1 MDQRSHRTTR
11 SSFTAVCL
19 LLMLAGC
26 GSKEPPA
33 PLLRAAMLPAPAAA
47 DAGTAA
53 APADAAPTAPPLASN
68 DQTWTPEE
76 MEALLAPIALYPD
89 PVLSQVLLASTNP
102 QEVLDAG
109 NWLVENPDLKD
120 KALDQ
125 AAEKAGFTP
134 PMRAIMQFRQIVDQL
149 CLEMGWTSELGQ
161 AFTNDESGVFAAVQR
176 LRTQAKDV
184 GNLQSS
190 EQMKVEEK
198 TQGGEQA
205 IVISPPSPQV
215 VYVPQYDPVA
225 AYAPPAAAPAAAAP
239 ATTTTTTTTTED
251 DDDGHSTGSMVA
263 TGLLAFGA
271 GLVVANI
278 FDDDDDDYYHND
290 NYYPNYHGGY
300 MPPPP
305 PYYYRPVYGNGYHP
319 NSSYNRPTQYNNVMK
334 KNNVVVVN
342 NNNNNN
348 YWNSYNDK
356 PTGKAR
362 TNDIKSPITQAKPN
376 RPELQ
381 QLNARTGATSARTA
395 QRPSST
401 GANPDWKGQSSYAG
415 AKPEVRAKAKLPPSP
430 AANSK
435 AASNAA
441 SARAKAPQAKATPS
455 AQNRAPTKSV
465 DRGRESSPSAGRMA
479 DSRPQPAA
487 KPANLPASR
496 PRSEP
501 PRPQV
506 PADRSS
512 GGGEFPGADRSGS
525 ADRAASQRGR
535 SSMPQG
541 AHSKGAANKGGGNK
555 GAAKQGAGSR
565 R

>member
-1 MDQRSHRTTR
+1 MDKGSHRTTR
-11 SSFTAVCL
+11 LFFAAVSL
-19 LLMLAGC
+19 LLMAGC

-33 PLLRAAMLPAPAAA
+33 PAAAGGDAAAPAA
-47 DAGTAA
+47 DA
-53 APADAAPTAPPLASN
+53 APADAAPPAPPLAST

-109 NWLVENPDLKD
+109 NWLVGNPDLKD

-149 CLEMGWTSELGQ
+149 CLEMGWTTELGQ

-198 TQGGEQA
+198 TQDGEQA
-205 IVISPPSPQV
+205 IVISPPSPEV

-319 NSSYNRPTQYNNVMK
+319 NSNYNRPTQYNNVMK

-342 NNNNNN
+342 NNNRNNN
-348 YWNSYNDK
+348 YWSSYNDK

-362 TNDIKSPITQAKPN
+362 TNAVKSPITQARPN
-376 RPELQ
+376 RSEL
-381 QLNARTGATSARTA
+381 NTKTAATSARTA

-401 GANPDWKGQSSYAG
+401 GAKPDWKGQSSYAG
-415 AKPEVRAKAKLPPSP
+415 ANPEVRAKAKLPESK
-430 AANSK
+430 AATSK

-455 AQNRAPTKSV
+455 AQNRAPTKSA
-465 DRGRESSPSAGRMA
+465 DRGRESSPSAGRKA
-479 DSRPQPAA
+479 DSRPQPSAQ
-487 KPANLPASR
+487 PANLPASR

-506 PADRSS
+506 SADRSS
-512 GGGEFPGADRSGS
+512 GGGGFSGADRSGS

-541 AHSKGAANKGGGNK
+541 AHSKGSHNKGSANKGAANKG
-555 GAAKQGAGSR
+555 AAANR

>member
-1 MDQRSHRTTR
+1 
-11 SSFTAVCL
+11 
-19 LLMLAGC
+19 
-26 GSKEPPA
+26 
-33 PLLRAAMLPAPAAA
+33 
-47 DAGTAA
+47 
-53 APADAAPTAPPLASN
+53 
-68 DQTWTPEE
+68 
-76 MEALLAPIALYPD
+76 
-89 PVLSQVLLASTNP
+89 
-102 QEVLDAG
+102 VLDDG
-109 NWLVENPDLKD
+109 NWLVENPDIKD

-198 TQGGEQA
+198 TQGGEEA
-205 IVISPPSPQV
+205 IVISPPSPEV

-225 AYAPPAAAPAAAAP
+225 AYAPPAAAPVAAAP
-239 ATTTTTTTTTED
+239 ATTTTTTTTTTED
-251 DDDGHSTGSMVA
+251 EDKGHSTGSMVA

-319 NSSYNRPTQYNNVMK
+319 NSNYNRPTQYNNVLK
-334 KNNVVVVN
+334 QNNVVVVN
-342 NNNNNN
+342 NNNRNNN
-348 YWNSYNDK
+348 YWNGYNDK
-356 PTGKAR
+356 PTGRAR
-362 TNDIKSPITQAKPN
+362 TNDIKSPITQARPN
-376 RPELQ
+376 RSELQ
-381 QLNARTGATSARTA
+381 QLNTKTGATSARTA
-395 QRPSST
+395 QRPNST
-401 GANPDWKGQSSYAG
+401 GAKPDWKGQSSYAG
-415 AKPEVRAKAKLPPSP
+415 AKPEVRAKAKLPESK
-430 AANSK
+430 AATSK

-465 DRGRESSPSAGRMA
+465 DRGRESSPSAGRA
-479 DSRPQPAA
+479 DSRPQSAA

-496 PRSEP
+496 PASQP
-501 PRPQV
+501 TRPQV

-512 GGGEFPGADRSGS
+512 GGGGFSGADRSS
-525 ADRAASQRGR
+525 ASDRAASQRGR

-555 GAAKQGAGSR
+555 GGANKGAAANR

>member
-1 MDQRSHRTTR
+1 
-11 SSFTAVCL
+11 
-19 LLMLAGC
+19 MLSGC
-26 GSKEPPA
+26 GSKEPQAPA
-33 PLLRAAMLPAPAAA
+33 ATGGDAAAPAAA
-47 DAGTAA
+47 DATTADAA
-53 APADAAPTAPPLASN
+53 APADTAPPAPPLAST

-109 NWLVENPDLKD
+109 NWLVENPDVKD

-134 PMRAIMQFRQIVDQL
+134 PMRAIMQFRQIVDQM
-149 CLEMGWTSELGQ
+149 CLEMGWTAELGQ

-198 TQGGEQA
+198 TQDGEQA

-225 AYAPPAAAPAAAAP
+225 AYAPPPAAPAAPVAAP
-239 ATTTTTTTTTED
+239 ATTTTTTTTTEEK
-251 DDDGHSTGSMVA
+251 GHSTESMVA

-278 FDDDDDDYYHND
+278 FDDDDDDYYHHS
-290 NYYPNYHGGY
+290 NYYPNYYGGY

-319 NSSYNRPTQYNNVMK
+319 GYSYNRPTQYNNVLSN
-334 KNNVVVVN
+334 NNVVVVN
-342 NNNNNN
+342 NQRNKN

-362 TNDIKSPITQAKPN
+362 TNSVQSPITQARPN
-376 RPELQ
+376 RSEIQ
-381 QLNARTGATSARTA
+381 QGKAKPGGANARTA

-401 GANPDWKGQSSYAG
+401 GAKPDWKGQSTYAG
-415 AKPEVRAKAKLPPSP
+415 AKPEVRAKAKLPE
-430 AANSK
+430 SK
-435 AASNAA
+435 AATSKAAANATA
-441 SARAKAPQAKATPS
+441 ARAKAPQAKAAQS
-455 AQNRAPTKSV
+455 AQNRAPARSE
-465 DRGRESSPSAGRMA
+465 DRGRATSPSAGSMA
-479 DSRPQPAA
+479 ESRPQPGNLPSSR
-487 KPANLPASR
+487 PANLPSTRPADLPSSR
-496 PRSEP
+496 PASTP

-506 PADRSS
+506 SAARAS
-512 GGGEFPGADRSGS
+512 GGGGGLSGGNRSGA

-541 AHSKGAANKGGGNK
+541 AHSKGAA
-555 GAAKQGAGSR
+555 KQQR